1 MAFKVFAD
9 LTENLRIDSVQMFD
23 DYYLSHF
30 QRFDAPYNRTIVS
43 KIFVRVCLLSWSI
56 SFALCRTLQR
66 AISAKKYLN

>member
-43 KIFVRVCLLSWSI
+43 TIFVRVCLLSWSI